1 MFAKV
6 ATDAALDKTFDYI
19 IPPDFENKVMAGSRV
34 VVPFGNRTLEGYVL
48 GVSKTTDYKGKL
60 REIKEVIGDR
70 PWMSEH
76 ILKLVSWMA
85 TYYMAPIELC
95 LKAVIPAPIRNTNK
109 GDGFQSRL
117 YIESLI
123 DDEEELS
130 QIADLKLTE
139 RQLALMNALFDQ
151 GALPMGAFASEQ
163 KTTPATL
170 RKLEE
175 KGLVKIFEKT
185 ERRDPLAGKN
195 FLPSKPLPL
204 TEEQANAKKI
214 ICDAISQ
221 ACDLE
226 KPAPKPIL
234 LFGVTASGKTEVFLQ
249 SIAEVL
255 AVGKSAIVL
264 VPEIS
269 LTPQTI
275 QRFAS
280 RFGKITAVLH
290 SKLSDGERHDEW
302 HRIYTGEARVVVGPR
317 SAVFAPVHNL
327 GLIIVD
333 EEHEPSYKQEEAPR
347 YNARDIAVMRANYE
361 HAATILG
368 SATPSLESWHNS
380 NNGKY
385 IIASMPNRA
394 SKQMSKPNTIIVDM
408 RLEAMGKAA
417 PPVFSKD
424 LIDAIKRRL
433 TTGEQ
438 VMLFLNRRGYA
449 PHVTCPACG
458 HTEECEDCAT
468 GMTYHIDDNR
478 LRCHLCGIERSCPS
492 VCPQCG
498 CENYKFT
505 GIGTQRIEAIAKKLF
520 PSAKIQ
526 RMDADITARKHSHE
540 EILARFRAREI
551 DILIGTQMITKG
563 LDFPNVSLAGI
574 LNADSALHIPD
585 FRAGERTFQLIAQM
599 AGRTGRGLLPG
610 DVYVQTQ
617 TPEAPAIKF
626 AATENFSAF
635 AAQELSDRKELDYPP
650 YSKYICITLKA
661 ESNDAVSAYADLL
674 AQQLDSISNERFR
687 VLGPSPAPLE
697 RIKKYWRHQISI
709 FTNKTNLV
717 LAYLKE
723 AQKTL
728 PPPNGVTIAID
739 IDALNTMQ

>member
-19 IPPDFENKVMAGSRV
+19 IPPEFEDKVMAGSRV
-34 VVPFGNRTLEGYVL
+34 VVPFGKRTLEGYVL
-48 GVSKTTDYKGKL
+48 ATTKTTEYDGKL

-70 PWMSEH
+70 PWMSKH

-85 TYYMAPIELC
+85 SYYMAPIELC

-117 YIESLI
+117 YIEALI
-123 DDEEELS
+123 EDEDKLTERV
-130 QIADLKLTE
+130 DLKLTE
-139 RQLALMNALFDQ
+139 RQHSLLSALFNE
-151 GALPMGAFASEQ
+151 GAIPLSAFANEQ

-175 KGLVKIFEKT
+175 RGLVKIFEKT

-214 ICDAISQ
+214 ICEAINQ
-221 ACDLE
+221 ACNLE
-226 KPAPKPIL
+226 EQPPKPIL

-249 SIAEVL
+249 AIAEVL
-255 AVGKSAIVL
+255 AAGKSAIVL

-347 YNARDIAVMRANYE
+347 YNARDIAVMRASYE

-368 SATPSLESWHNS
+368 SATPSLESWHNAK
-380 NNGKY
+380 NGKY

-394 SKQMSKPNTIIVDM
+394 SKQMSKPNTIIIDM
-408 RLEAMGKAA
+408 RLESMGKAA

-424 LIDAIKRRL
+424 LIDAIQRRL
-433 TTGEQ
+433 RTGEQ

-498 CENYKFT
+498 NENYRFT
-505 GIGTQRIEAIAKKLF
+505 GIGTQRIEKIAQKLF
-520 PSAKIQ
+520 PNAKIQ
-526 RMDADITARKHSHE
+526 RMDADITSRKYSHE

-626 AATENFSAF
+626 AATENFDAF
-635 AAQELSDRKELDYPP
+635 ACQELDDRKELDYPP
-650 YSKYICITLKA
+650 YSKFICITLRS
-661 ESNDAVSAYADLL
+661 ESNEAVCNYAEKL
-674 AQQLDSISNERFR
+674 ASQLEAIANNRFR
-687 VLGPSPAPLE
+687 VLGPAPAPLE

-723 AQKTL
+723 AQRVL
-728 PPPNGVTIAID
+728 PPPSDVGIAID
-739 IDALNTMQ
+739 IDAMNTM

>member
-19 IPPDFENKVMAGSRV
+19 IPPEFIDKVVAGSRV
-34 VVPFGNRTLEGYVL
+34 VVPFGKRTLEGYVL
-48 GVSKTTDYKGKL
+48 ALAETTDYPGKL
-60 REIKEVIGDR
+60 KEIREVIGER

-85 TYYMAPIELC
+85 SYYMAPIELC
-95 LKAVIPAPIRNTNK
+95 LKAVIPAPIRNTAK

-117 YIESLI
+117 YIEALFS
-123 DDEEELS
+123 DEDELPYE
-130 QIADLKLTE
+130 KLTD
-139 RQLALMNALFDQ
+139 RQSKLLTALIEQ
-151 GALPMGAFASEQ
+151 GATPLAAFANTE
-163 KTTPATL
+163 KTTTTTL

-204 TEEQANAKKI
+204 TQDQARAKEIISNAI
-214 ICDAISQ
+214 AE
-221 ACDLE
+221 ACSTG

-249 SIAEVL
+249 AIAEVL
-255 AVGKSAIVL
+255 AKGKSAIVL

-280 RFGKITAVLH
+280 RFGRITAVLH

-333 EEHEPSYKQEEAPR
+333 EEHEPSYKQEESPR

-361 HAATILG
+361 HAATVLG
-368 SATPSLESWHNS
+368 SATPSLESWQNAKS
-380 NNGKY
+380 GKY
-385 IIASMPNRA
+385 VMASMPNRA
-394 SKQMSKPNTIIVDM
+394 SIQMSKPNTIIVDM
-408 RLEAMGKAA
+408 RLEAIGKSA
-417 PPVFSKD
+417 PPVFSKE

-458 HTEECEDCAT
+458 HTEECEDCTT
-468 GMTYHIDDNR
+468 GMTYHLDDNR
-478 LRCHLCGIERSCPS
+478 LRCHLCGIEKTCPS
-492 VCPQCG
+492 ICPECG
-498 CENYKFT
+498 NENYRFT
-505 GIGTQRIEAIAKKLF
+505 GIGTQRIEKIAEKLF
-520 PSAKIQ
+520 PGAKIQ

-599 AGRTGRGLLPG
+599 AGRTGRGIIPG

-626 AATENFSAF
+626 AATENFEAF
-635 AAQELSDRKELDYPP
+635 AAQELNDRKELDYPP
-650 YSKYICITLKA
+650 YSRFICITLKS
-661 ESNDAVSAYADLL
+661 ESNDAVCAYAETL
-674 AQQLDSISNERFR
+674 ANQLDKIANGRFR
-687 VLGPSPAPLE
+687 VLGPAPAPLE

-709 FTNKTNLV
+709 FTNRTNLV

-723 AQKTL
+723 IQKVL
-728 PPPNGVTIAID
+728 PPPNGVSIAID
-739 IDALNTMQ
+739 NDAMNTM

>member
-19 IPPDFENKVMAGSRV
+19 IPPKFESKVMAGSRV
-34 VVPFGNRTLEGYVL
+34 IVPFGKRTLEGYVL
-48 GVSKTTDYKGKL
+48 ATTSTTEYSGKL
-60 REIKEVIGDR
+60 REITEVIGDR
-70 PWMSEH
+70 PWMSNH

-85 TYYMAPIELC
+85 SYYMAPIELC

-123 DDEEELS
+123 EDEEELANRS
-130 QIADLKLTE
+130 DLKLTE
-139 RQLALMNALFDQ
+139 RQHSLLSALFDE
-151 GALPMGAFASEQ
+151 GAIPLATFAEAQ
-163 KTTPATL
+163 KTTPSTL
-170 RKLEE
+170 RKLED
-175 KGLVKIFEKT
+175 KGIVKIFEKT

-204 TEEQANAKKI
+204 TEDQAKAKKI
-214 ICDAISQ
+214 ISDAIKQ
-221 ACDLE
+221 ACDIE
-226 KPAPKPIL
+226 QPPPKPIL

-255 AVGKSAIVL
+255 AAGKSAIVL

-290 SKLSDGERHDEW
+290 SKLSNGERHDEW

-317 SAVFAPVHNL
+317 SAVFAPVSNL

-361 HAATILG
+361 HAAIILG
-368 SATPSLESWHNS
+368 SATPSLESWHNTQ
-380 NNGKY
+380 NGKY

-408 RLEAMGKAA
+408 RLEALGKQA

-438 VMLFLNRRGYA
+438 IMLFLNRRGYA

-458 HTEECEDCAT
+458 YTEECEDCAT
-468 GMTYHIDDNR
+468 GMTYHIDDGR
-478 LRCHLCGIERSCPS
+478 LRCHLCGIEKTCPS
-492 VCPQCG
+492 ICPKCG
-498 CENYKFT
+498 SENYRFT

-520 PSAKIQ
+520 PNAKIQ

-626 AATENFSAF
+626 AATENFEAF
-635 AAQELSDRKELDYPP
+635 AAQELNDRKELDYPP
-650 YSKYICITLKA
+650 YSRFICITLKS
-661 ESNDAVSAYADLL
+661 ESNDAVCAYAETL
-674 AQQLDSISNERFR
+674 ANQLDKIADGRYR
-687 VLGPSPAPLE
+687 VLGPAPAPLE

-709 FTNKTNLV
+709 FTNRTNLV

-723 AQKTL
+723 IQKIL
-728 PPPNGVTIAID
+728 PPPNGVSIAID
-739 IDALNTMQ
+739 NDAMNTM